1 MNMHLARF
9 AIPERTKFHWNV
21 SKLPSLYILVI
32 ANVDIHAIVST
43 IQNYGNRTVTAIFDN
58 SSAVQSTVTNNKTI
72 QQTVI
77 HLVPMM
83 HNPRITFCH
92 TQIFRKIWQYISM
105 AQMIRIGT
113 LIYIE
118 KWCLIAVI
126 NMVNYIVGFLLT
138 LFSLLLLWWINI
150 NSSFIFNLFQSWLN
164 MW

>member
-1 MNMHLARF
+1 MHLARF
-9 AIPERTKFHWNV
+9 FSFQHTRNARRFTNLIHWNV
-21 SKLPSLYILVI
+21 SKLPSVYILEI

-43 IQNYGNRTVTAIFDN
+43 IQNYGNRTATAIFDN
-58 SSAVQSTVTNNKTI
+58 SSAVQSTVTNNKSI
-72 QQTVI
+72 QPTVI
-77 HLVPMM
+77 HLVPIM
-83 HNPRITFCH
+83 HNPRITLCH

-138 LFSLLLLWWINI
+138 LFILM
-150 NSSFIFNLFQSWLN
+150 LFW
-164 MW
+164 